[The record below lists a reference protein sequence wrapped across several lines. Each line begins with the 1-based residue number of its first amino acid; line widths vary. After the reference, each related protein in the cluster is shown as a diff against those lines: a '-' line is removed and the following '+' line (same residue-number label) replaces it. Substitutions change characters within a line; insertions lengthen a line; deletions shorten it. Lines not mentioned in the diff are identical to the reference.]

1 MYVVKKPKRSD
12 FCGCPPCPLCYDWV
26 DDIEAKK
33 PEEERKVVPGII
45 AMGMQLMGK
54 QELTRPEIALMEEAG
69 DRIHVANLARPKQQE
84 EEFQAAVELR
94 QLEVFL
100 ETAEA
105 SKPKKVPVKPRNKT
119 LDDMTPAELEAAC
132 APKKKTYNPVIDDMY
147 EPADLS
153 QSVLE
158 QKAIW
163 EDKIRREKKRQQ
175 EAVARAK
182 AAYYM
187 DLQTRR

>member
-12 FCGCPPCPLCYDWV
+12 FCGCPPCPLCYDWC

-33 PEEERKVVPGII
+33 SEEEQRVVPGII
-45 AMGMQLMGK
+45 AMGMELMGK
-54 QELTRPEIALMEEAG
+54 KKLTQPEIALMKEAG
-69 DRIHVANLARPKQQE
+69 AKIHAANLARPKQQE

-119 LDDMTPAELEAAC
+119 LDDMTPEELEAASK
-132 APKKKTYNPVIDDMY
+132 PKKKTYNPVMDDVYIDM
-147 EPADLS
+147 S
-153 QSVLE
+153 QGVME

-163 EDKIRREKKRQQ
+163 EDKMRKEKERQK
-175 EAVARAK
+175 EAMQRAK
-182 AAYYM
+182 AAYYAN
-187 DLQTRR
+187 LPTRR